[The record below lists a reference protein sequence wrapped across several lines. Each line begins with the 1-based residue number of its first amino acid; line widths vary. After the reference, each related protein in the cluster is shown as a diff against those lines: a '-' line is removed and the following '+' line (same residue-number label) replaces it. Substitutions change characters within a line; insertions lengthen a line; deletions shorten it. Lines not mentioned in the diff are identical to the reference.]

1 MMALHWGRWL
11 VAAALLLSG
20 WRVFAVE
27 VVDIVDRTGLAERV
41 QRLERIVEGQ
51 GLANLLLLVEQ
62 LQTEARRL
70 QGEVQEL
77 RHEIEGLENQQREL
91 YRDLDRR
98 LQQLSQVEENLPPIP
113 AEKTA
118 EDATAEMGLV
128 VAVDPGEKA
137 YRAAF
142 ELLKERRYREA
153 ITAFSQFLQQYP
165 ESSYRADVQYWLGE
179 TYYVLRDSSA
189 AAAAFQSLIEQ
200 YPKSTKIPDAL
211 LKQGLIYYELEQWE
225 QARVKFQE
233 AIARLPDSTVS
244 RLAEEH
250 LDRMKREGH
259 I

>member
-1 MMALHWGRWL
+1 MIALRWGRWL
-11 VAAALLLSG
+11 VAAALLLPG
-20 WRVFAVE
+20 WRVLAVE
-27 VVDIVDRTGLAERV
+27 VVDIADRTDLAQRV

-51 GLANLLLLVEQ
+51 GLVNLLLLVEQ

-98 LQQLSQVEENLPPIP
+98 LQQLSQAEENLPLIP
-113 AEKTA
+113 AEKTTGG
-118 EDATAEMGLV
+118 ATAEAGLV

-137 YRAAF
+137 YQAAF

-165 ESSYRADVQYWLGE
+165 NSGYRADVQYWLGE
-179 TYYVLRDSSA
+179 THYVLRDSSV
-189 AAAAFQSLIEQ
+189 AAAAFQALIEQ
-200 YPKSTKIPDAL
+200 YPESTKIPDAL

-225 QARVKFQE
+225 QARAKFQE

-250 LDRMKREGH
+250 LDKMKREGH